1 MKSSAE
7 LFSLNINCPRFGLI
21 CACVFGATAWPWFMN
36 FLVFCFFIRQE
47 SLILLFALEGLY
59 IMYSEGDA
67 LYIYISRQLL
77 ST

>member
-1 MKSSAE
+1 
-7 LFSLNINCPRFGLI
+7 
-21 CACVFGATAWPWFMN
+21 MN